1 MVSFEIPTISQFNF
15 LNIIL
20 IMKEKELAP
29 NFKIPSSNNEEF
41 ELKKNKNNFLIIYF
55 YPRDNTPGCTNE
67 AKDFSKLYKE
77 FKKLNCE
84 IFGISKDSIESHKKF
99 ISKFKIPFQLLSDEK
114 IVALKKYRAW
124 GEKSMYGKKFMGI
137 KRTTVLISPKGKII
151 KIWNNVKVKE
161 HAKEVL
167 SCLKESI

>member
-1 MVSFEIPTISQFNF
+1 MI
-15 LNIIL
+15 
-20 IMKEKELAP
+20 KENSKAP
-29 NFKIPSSNNEEF
+29 NFKLPSSNNKNF
-41 ELKKNKNNFLIIYF
+41 EINKSLDQYLVIYF

-77 FKKLNCE
+77 FKKLNCD
-84 IFGISKDSIESHKKF
+84 IFGISKDSVGSHKKF

-114 IVALKKYRAW
+114 IVALKKYGAW

-137 KRTTVLISPKGKII
+137 KRTTVLINPKGKII
-151 KIWNNVKVKE
+151 KIWNNVKVKD

-167 SCLKESI
+167 SCLKEAI

>member
-1 MVSFEIPTISQFNF
+1 
-15 LNIIL
+15 
-20 IMKEKELAP
+20 MKEKELAP
-29 NFKIPSSNNEEF
+29 NFKIPSSNNKEF
-41 ELKKNKNNFLIIYF
+41 ELKKNKNKFLIIYF

-84 IFGISKDSIESHKKF
+84 IFGISKDSVDSHKKF
-99 ISKFKIPFQLLSDEK
+99 INKFKIPFQLLSDEK
-114 IVALKKYRAW
+114 IIALKKYGAW

-137 KRTTVLISPKGKII
+137 KRTTFLINPKGKII
-151 KIWNNVKVKE
+151 KIWNNVKVKD

-167 SCLKESI
+167 SCLKEAI

>member
-1 MVSFEIPTISQFNF
+1 MI
-15 LNIIL
+15 
-20 IMKEKELAP
+20 KENSKAP
-29 NFKIPSSNNEEF
+29 NFKLLSSNNKNF
-41 ELKKNKNNFLIIYF
+41 EINKSLDQYLVIYF

-84 IFGISKDSIESHKKF
+84 IFGVSKDSVESHKKF

-114 IVALKKYRAW
+114 ITALKKYGAW

-137 KRTTVLISPKGKII
+137 KRTTVLINQNGKIV
-151 KIWNNVKVKE
+151 KIWNNVKVKD

-167 SCLKESI
+167 SCLKEAI

>member
-1 MVSFEIPTISQFNF
+1 
-15 LNIIL
+15 
-20 IMKEKELAP
+20 MKEKELAP
-29 NFKIPSSNNEEF
+29 NFKIPSSNNKEF
-41 ELKKNKNNFLIIYF
+41 ELKKNKNKFLIIYF

-84 IFGISKDSIESHKKF
+84 IFGISKDSIESHQKF
-99 ISKFKIPFQLLSDEK
+99 ISKFKIPFQLLSDDK
-114 IVALKKYRAW
+114 IIALKKYGAW

-137 KRTTVLISPKGKII
+137 KRTTVLINPKGKII
-151 KIWNNVKVKE
+151 KIWNNVKVKD

-167 SCLKESI
+167 NCLKEAI

>member
-1 MVSFEIPTISQFNF
+1 
-15 LNIIL
+15 
-20 IMKEKELAP
+20 MKEKELAP
-29 NFKIPSSNNEEF
+29 NFKIPSSNNKEF
-41 ELKKNKNNFLIIYF
+41 ELKKNKNKFLVIYF

-84 IFGISKDSIESHKKF
+84 IVGISKDSIESHRKF
-99 ISKFKIPFQLLSDEK
+99 INKFKIPFHLLSDEK
-114 IVALKKYRAW
+114 IIALKKYGAW

-137 KRTTVLISPKGKII
+137 KRTTVLINQKGKII
-151 KIWNNVKVKE
+151 KIWNNVKVKD

-167 SCLKESI
+167 NCLKEAI

>member
-1 MVSFEIPTISQFNF
+1 MI
-15 LNIIL
+15 
-20 IMKEKELAP
+20 KENSKAP
-29 NFKIPSSNNEEF
+29 NFKLPSSNNKNF
-41 ELKKNKNNFLIIYF
+41 EINKILNQYLVIYF

-84 IFGISKDSIESHKKF
+84 IVGISKDSIESHKKF
-99 ISKFKIPFQLLSDEK
+99 IIKFKIPFHLLSDEK
-114 IVALKKYRAW
+114 IVALKKYGAW

-137 KRTTVLISPKGKII
+137 KRTTVLINLKGKII
-151 KIWNNVKVKE
+151 KIWNNVKVTD

-167 SCLKESI
+167 NCLKEAI

>member
-1 MVSFEIPTISQFNF
+1 
-15 LNIIL
+15 
-20 IMKEKELAP
+20 MKEKELAP
-29 NFKIPSSNNEEF
+29 NFKIPSSNNVEF
-41 ELKKNKNNFLIIYF
+41 ELKNNKNKFLIIYF

-67 AKDFSKLYKE
+67 DKDFSKLYKE

-114 IVALKKYRAW
+114 IVVLKKYRAW

>member
-1 MVSFEIPTISQFNF
+1 MI
-15 LNIIL
+15 
-20 IMKEKELAP
+20 KENSKAP
-29 NFKIPSSNNEEF
+29 NFKLPSSNNKNF
-41 ELKKNKNNFLIIYF
+41 EIDKSLNQYLVIYF

-77 FKKLNCE
+77 FKKLNSE
-84 IFGISKDSIESHKKF
+84 IIGISKDNIESHNKF

-114 IVALKKYRAW
+114 IIALKKYGAW

-137 KRTTVLISPKGKII
+137 KRTTVLINPKGKII
-151 KIWNNVKVKE
+151 KIWNNVKVTD

-167 SCLKESI
+167 SLLKETI

>member
-1 MVSFEIPTISQFNF
+1 MI
-15 LNIIL
+15 
-20 IMKEKELAP
+20 KENSKAS
-29 NFKIPSSNNEEF
+29 NFKLPSSNNKTF
-41 ELKKNKNNFLIIYF
+41 EINKSLKQYLVIYF

-77 FKKLNCE
+77 FKKLNCD
-84 IFGISKDSIESHKKF
+84 IFGISKDSVDSHKKF

-114 IVALKKYRAW
+114 IVALKKYGAW

-137 KRTTVLISPKGKII
+137 KRTTVLINPKGKII
-151 KIWNNVKVKE
+151 KIWNNVKVKD

-167 SCLKESI
+167 SCLKEAI

>member
-1 MVSFEIPTISQFNF
+1 MI
-15 LNIIL
+15 
-20 IMKEKELAP
+20 KENSKAP
-29 NFKIPSSNNEEF
+29 NFKLPSSNNKDF
-41 ELKKNKNNFLIIYF
+41 ELNKSLKKYLVIYF

-77 FKKLNCE
+77 FKKLNSE
-84 IFGISKDSIESHKKF
+84 IIGISKDNIESHNKF

-114 IVALKKYRAW
+114 IIALKKYGAW

-137 KRTTVLISPKGKII
+137 KRTTVLINPKGNII
-151 KIWNNVKVKE
+151 KIWNNVKVTD

-167 SCLKESI
+167 SLLKETI

>member
-1 MVSFEIPTISQFNF
+1 
-15 LNIIL
+15 
-20 IMKEKELAP
+20 MKEKELAP
-29 NFKIPSSNNEEF
+29 NFKIPSSNNKEF
-41 ELKKNKNNFLIIYF
+41 ELKKNKNKFLVIYF

-77 FKKLNCE
+77 FKKLNCD
-84 IFGISKDSIESHKKF
+84 IFGISKDSVDSHKKF

-114 IVALKKYRAW
+114 IIALKKYGAW

-137 KRTTVLISPKGKII
+137 KRTTVLINPKGKII
-151 KIWNNVKVKE
+151 KIWSNVKVKD

-167 SCLKESI
+167 NCLKEAI

>member
-1 MVSFEIPTISQFNF
+1 MI
-15 LNIIL
+15 
-20 IMKEKELAP
+20 KENSKVP
-29 NFKIPSSNNEEF
+29 NFKLPSTN
-41 ELKKNKNNFLIIYF
+41 NKNFEIKKSLGQYLVIYF

-84 IFGISKDSIESHKKF
+84 IVGISKDSIESHKKF
-99 ISKFKIPFQLLSDEK
+99 ISKFKIPFHLLSDEK
-114 IVALKKYRAW
+114 IIALKKYGAW

-137 KRTTVLISPKGKII
+137 KRTTVLINLKGKII
-151 KIWNNVKVKE
+151 KIWNNVKVKD

-167 SCLKESI
+167 SCLKGAI

>member
-1 MVSFEIPTISQFNF
+1 MI
-15 LNIIL
+15 
-20 IMKEKELAP
+20 KENSKAP
-29 NFKIPSSNNEEF
+29 NFKLPSSNNKNF
-41 ELKKNKNNFLIIYF
+41 EINKSLDQYLVIYF

-84 IFGISKDSIESHKKF
+84 IVGISKDSIESHKKF
-99 ISKFKIPFQLLSDEK
+99 TNKFKIPFQLLSDEK
-114 IVALKKYRAW
+114 IIALKKYRAW

-137 KRTTVLISPKGKII
+137 KRTTVLINQKGKII
-151 KIWNNVKVKE
+151 KIWNNVKVKD

-167 SCLKESI
+167 SCLKEAI

>member
-1 MVSFEIPTISQFNF
+1 MI
-15 LNIIL
+15 
-20 IMKEKELAP
+20 KENSKAP
-29 NFKIPSSNNEEF
+29 NFKLPSSNNKNF
-41 ELKKNKNNFLIIYF
+41 EINKSLDQYLVIYF

-77 FKKLNCE
+77 FKKLNCD
-84 IFGISKDSIESHKKF
+84 IFGISKDSVDSHKKF

-114 IVALKKYRAW
+114 IVALKKYGAW

-137 KRTTVLISPKGKII
+137 KRTTVLINPKGKII
-151 KIWNNVKVKE
+151 KIWNNVKVKD

-167 SCLKESI
+167 SCLKEAI

>member
-1 MVSFEIPTISQFNF
+1 MI
-15 LNIIL
+15 
-20 IMKEKELAP
+20 KENSKAP
-29 NFKIPSSNNEEF
+29 NFKLPSSNNKNF
-41 ELKKNKNNFLIIYF
+41 EINKSLDQYLVIYF
-55 YPRDNTPGCTNE
+55 YPRDNTPGCTSE

-84 IFGISKDSIESHKKF
+84 IFGISKDSVESHKKF

-114 IVALKKYRAW
+114 ITALKKYGAW

-151 KIWNNVKVKE
+151 KIWNNVKVKD

-167 SCLKESI
+167 SCLKEVI

>member
-1 MVSFEIPTISQFNF
+1 MI
-15 LNIIL
+15 
-20 IMKEKELAP
+20 KENSKAS
-29 NFKIPSSNNEEF
+29 NFKLPSSNNKTF
-41 ELKKNKNNFLIIYF
+41 EINKSLKQYLVIYF

-77 FKKLNCE
+77 FKKLNCD
-84 IFGISKDSIESHKKF
+84 IFGISKDSVESHKKF
-99 ISKFKIPFQLLSDEK
+99 IIKFKIPFQLLSDEK
-114 IVALKKYRAW
+114 IVALKKYGAW

-151 KIWNNVKVKE
+151 KIWNNVKVKD

-167 SCLKESI
+167 SCLKEAI

>member
-1 MVSFEIPTISQFNF
+1 MI
-15 LNIIL
+15 
-20 IMKEKELAP
+20 KENSKAP
-29 NFKIPSSNNEEF
+29 NFKLPSSNNKNF
-41 ELKKNKNNFLIIYF
+41 EINKSLDQYLVIYF

-67 AKDFSKLYKE
+67 AKDFSKLYRE

-84 IFGISKDSIESHKKF
+84 IFGISKDSVESHKKF

-114 IVALKKYRAW
+114 ITALKKYGAW

-151 KIWNNVKVKE
+151 KIWNNVKVKD

-167 SCLKESI
+167 SCLKEAI

>member
-1 MVSFEIPTISQFNF
+1 
-15 LNIIL
+15 
-20 IMKEKELAP
+20 MKEKELAP
-29 NFKIPSSNNEEF
+29 NFKIPSSNNKEF
-41 ELKKNKNNFLIIYF
+41 ELKKNKNKFLIIYF

-84 IFGISKDSIESHKKF
+84 IFGISKDSVESHKKF

-114 IVALKKYRAW
+114 IVALKKYGAW

-151 KIWNNVKVKE
+151 KIWNNVKVKD

-167 SCLKESI
+167 SCLKEAI

>member
-1 MVSFEIPTISQFNF
+1 MI
-15 LNIIL
+15 
-20 IMKEKELAP
+20 KENSKAP
-29 NFKIPSSNNEEF
+29 NFKLPSSNNKNF
-41 ELKKNKNNFLIIYF
+41 EINKILNQYLVIYF

-84 IFGISKDSIESHKKF
+84 IVGISKDSIESHKKF
-99 ISKFKIPFQLLSDEK
+99 IIKFKIPFHLLSDEK
-114 IVALKKYRAW
+114 IIALKKYGAW

-137 KRTTVLISPKGKII
+137 KRTTVLINLKGKII
-151 KIWNNVKVKE
+151 KIWNNVKVTD

-167 SCLKESI
+167 NCLKEAI